1 MPETYPFK
9 TGSQP
14 VRIKANETF
23 SVRIAM
29 PESDCPCGC
38 EWGELQVVKTTYT
51 DGTVYRRIR
60 CPKCGKEGPG
70 TETAFEAGLAWGGM
84 LSREERKEP

>member
-1 MPETYPFK
+1 MEVNELK
-9 TGSQP
+9 TPKGA

-23 SVRIAM
+23 SVRISV
-29 PESDCPCGC
+29 PQCDCPCGC

-51 DGTVYRRIR
+51 DGTVYRCIR
-60 CPKCGKEGPG
+60 CPKCGKQGPR

-84 LSREERKEP
+84 LSREERKER